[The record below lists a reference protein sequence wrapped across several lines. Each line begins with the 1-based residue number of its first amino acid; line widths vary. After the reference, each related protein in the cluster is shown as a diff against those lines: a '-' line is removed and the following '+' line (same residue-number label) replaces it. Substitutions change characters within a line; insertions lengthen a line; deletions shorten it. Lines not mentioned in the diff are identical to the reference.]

1 MSTVGIAQAAR
12 LAGVNQSTM
21 HRAMR
26 AGKLSYTTDAA
37 GKRRIDVAELG
48 RVFAIKMPT
57 DDDLRAGNGALSG
70 NGAHTV
76 QGNDRQYAA
85 ATVPAGEIAA
95 LQARISEQAET
106 IRALWQ
112 RLDKSEAERERIQER
127 LTGLLTHRQAGSV
140 PAASSSRFTASHVPW
155 WRWWFR

>member
-1 MSTVGIAQAAR
+1 MPTVGIAEAAR
-12 LAGVNQSTM
+12 LAGVNQSTV

-26 AGKLSYTTDAA
+26 AGKLSYTTDVA

-48 RVFAIKMPT
+48 RAFAIRLPAEAT
-57 DDDLRAGNGALSG
+57 SRGGNGALPG
-70 NGAHTV
+70 NSAHTV
-76 QGNDRQYAA
+76 RSNDRQYAA
-85 ATVPAGEIAA
+85 ATMPVGEIAA

-127 LTGLLTHRQAGSV
+127 LNGLLTHRQAGSV
-140 PAASSSRFTASHVPW
+140 PAVFPRVPRSW
-155 WRWWFR
+155 WRRWFS